1 MYVGLGVSI
10 TECKYIANLPLFI
23 TLAASSHYGLTFK
36 FNNPTDR
43 YLGSL
48 LRIETSSGLLMHEE
62 KITFRP
68 TRGKWRN
75 VITSTG
81 TDINAGHYRIILKLK
96 EAKDLLIQRVEIQ

>member
-10 TECKYIANLPLFI
+10 TECKYTANLPLFV
-23 TLAASSHYGLTFK
+23 TLAASSQYGLTFK

-43 YLGSL
+43 HLDGL
-48 LRIETSSGLLMHEE
+48 LRIETSGGLLMHEE
-62 KITFRP
+62 EITFRP
-68 TRGKWRN
+68 TRGQRRN

-96 EAKDLLIQRVEIQ
+96 EAKDLLIQRVEVQ